1 MRSPGGT
8 NRHFPQRPLL
18 ALVVVA
24 GMLVFNGPL
33 IFGAQEPA
41 PQETQAQ
48 DDTFDPV
55 QAYNDM
61 KVGDFYFKKGRYDAA
76 ISRYRDAARHRPG
89 FAIPYLRIAKAYE
102 KKREPKGAI
111 EAYEK
116 YLEILPKGSDAPY
129 AKKQIEKLKR
139 EKGS

>member
-1 MRSPGGT
+1 MRSHGVT
-8 NRHFPQRPLL
+8 DTHFHHCRLL
-18 ALVVVA
+18 ALLAVA
-24 GMLVFNGPL
+24 SVLVFNGPRV
-33 IFGAQEPA
+33 FQAQEPA
-41 PQETQAQ
+41 SQETQVQ

-61 KVGDFYFKKGRYDAA
+61 KIGDFYFKKGRYDAA
-76 ISRYRDAARHRPG
+76 IARYRDAARHRPG
-89 FAIPYLRIAKAYE
+89 FAVPYLSIAKAYE
-102 KKREPKGAI
+102 KKHEPKGAI

-129 AKKQIEKLKR
+129 AKKQIEKLKQ